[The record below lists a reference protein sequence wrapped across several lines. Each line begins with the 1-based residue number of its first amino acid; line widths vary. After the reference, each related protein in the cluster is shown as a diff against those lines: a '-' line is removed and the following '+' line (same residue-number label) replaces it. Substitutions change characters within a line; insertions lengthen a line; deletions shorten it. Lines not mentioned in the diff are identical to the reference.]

1 MTKIAQLF
9 NIRGRFLR
17 SAHLE
22 RDFHDPT
29 ALQGYVV
36 TPQIH
41 ASFDRIASGLDRRS
55 GQRAWRINGDYGL
68 GKSSLALL
76 LAHLLSGH
84 SAELPKEVRKEIDL
98 TQIRRIRPRLL
109 PVLITGAREP
119 LKLALVRG
127 LKRALASLDLG
138 QGSLGVATRFGV
150 SAKTR
155 EVPIAEHELIELIQE
170 TNRQLIDRGVA
181 TGLLMIFD
189 ELGKFL
195 EFAALHPERQDI
207 LLLQQLAETSA
218 RSGEQR
224 IFVIG
229 LLHQGFNAYA
239 EQLSQVAQ
247 REWEKVAGRFEE
259 ILFDQPLDQTLHL
272 VANTLGLTAGST
284 PKGWEKEAKE
294 SLHQAISLGWFGPG
308 ISIGSVSEI
317 ASHIYPLHPTLIPVL
332 VRLFRRFG
340 QNERSLFS
348 FLLSN
353 EPFGLQSFA
362 QQEATLENVVR
373 IHHLYDFAAEN
384 FGHRLSAQSYRNHWN
399 HIDSL
404 VRSFAGEDAVQ
415 VRVLKTIGLL
425 NLLNSPELQP
435 TVEAIVL
442 ALADTNPS
450 DENRIREAIKDL
462 HQEKKVL
469 YFRGAKAGYWL
480 WGHSSINLEIA
491 YEEAGKTV
499 GSHRR
504 VADLIKRHL
513 DTRPVVAR
521 RHYIQTGNL
530 RHFQITYCEVGEV
543 VRIVPE
549 NPQNA
554 DGRIV
559 IPLLETKE
567 DVLAAEAAI
576 REVESPPTVLVGITE
591 PLAALSGLIQEVERW
606 SHVERST
613 PELKDDRYAYEEV
626 TRQLTLGT
634 LTLERRVQHYVGLRE
649 SSRSGGL
656 MPIRWYR
663 NGTHQRVTTVSSFL
677 SLLSDI
683 CDEVY
688 TESPRVRNELINR
701 RSLSS
706 AAAAAR
712 MRLLERMI
720 ESPLKPYLGMNPA
733 KKPPEMSMYLSVL
746 QETKLHRQTQKGWIL
761 AAPEQVDDPCHLH
774 PALQQ
779 IHRILEQRPD
789 QRVKVGFIFEELKRA
804 PFGVRDGLLPLLL
817 LVTVL
822 ENQHKIAVYGDGTFK
837 TQIIGPDILRLTKD
851 PSCFELQ
858 LVKVEGVRLEV
869 FNKLSQLFA
878 PASERSSHAQILD
891 IVRPLC
897 QFAAKLPLYARQT
910 ERLSEHSRRVRHA
923 ILEAREPS
931 KLLFRDLPAAC
942 GFPEFVPAARRDV
955 EGKQITRFVDDLKK
969 CLEELKLALP
979 SLRFRI
985 YEKIARA
992 FGLNGSISEF
1002 QRMRDHLAQRTEPL
1016 LVSVTDPE
1024 LKAYCLGLF
1033 DNHMPEAKWVESI
1046 GSLITTVPPSR
1057 WSDREELIF
1066 QEKLSGITQKFLRVE
1081 SISFANPK
1089 KTGAAT
1095 NAVRIA
1101 VTKKDGSELQE
1112 VVYIS
1117 KFEEEEVRQVT
1128 DSVRSFF
1135 GKDRRLALATLSK
1148 LSLEIL
1154 ENGER

>member
-36 TPQIH
+36 TPQIR
-41 ASFDRIASGLDRRS
+41 ASFDRIASGLDPRS
-55 GQRAWRINGDYGL
+55 GQRAYRVNADYGL
-68 GKSSLALL
+68 GKSSFALL
-76 LAHLLSGH
+76 VAHLLSGN
-84 SAELPKEVRKEIDL
+84 SAALPKEIRKEIDL
-98 TQIRRIRPRLL
+98 SQIRRIRPKLL
-109 PVLITGAREP
+109 PVLITGSREP
-119 LKLALVRG
+119 LKLALLRG
-127 LKRALASLDLG
+127 LQRALAALHVEEK
-138 QGSLGVATRFGV
+138 SLGVVPRVGV
-150 SAKTR
+150 NPQKQ
-155 EVPIAEHELIELIQE
+155 EVPVADHDVIELVLDAS
-170 TNRQLIDRGVA
+170 RQLVDRGIA
-181 TGLLMIFD
+181 TGILIILD

-207 LLLQQLAETSA
+207 LLLQQLAEISA

-224 IFVIG
+224 IFTLG
-229 LLHQGFNAYA
+229 LLHQGFSAYS
-239 EQLSQVAQ
+239 EQLSQASQ

-259 ILFDQPLDQTLHL
+259 ILFDQPLDQILHL
-272 VANTLGLTAGST
+272 IASALNLNAGST
-284 PKGWEKEAKE
+284 PAGWETHAKEAIR
-294 SLHQAISLGWFGPG
+294 HAISLGWFGLG
-308 ISIGSVSEI
+308 ISTASVLEI
-317 ASHIYPLHPTLIPVL
+317 ATRIYPLHPTLIPVL
-332 VRLFRRFG
+332 VRLFSRFG

-362 QQEATLENVVR
+362 QQEAKLENVFR
-373 IHHLYDFAAEN
+373 IHHLYDFGAEN
-384 FGHRLSAQSYRNHWN
+384 FGHRLSLQSYRNHWN

-404 VRSFAGEDAVQ
+404 VRSFAGENAIQ
-415 VRVLKTIGLL
+415 QQVLKTIGIL

-435 TVEAIVL
+435 TAEVIVL
-442 ALADTNPS
+442 ALADTSRGNQ
-450 DENRIREAIKDL
+450 DAIREAIKEL

-491 YEEAGKTV
+491 YEEAGKAV

-521 RHYIQTGNL
+521 RHYIQTGSL
-530 RHFQITYCEVGEV
+530 RHFQVTYCEVGELG
-543 VRIVPE
+543 RIVPE
-549 NPQNA
+549 SLQNA

-576 REVESPPTVLVGITE
+576 RGVESPPTVLVGITE
-591 PLAALSGLIQEVERW
+591 SLSALSGLIQEVERW

-626 TRQLTLGT
+626 TRRLALGT
-634 LTLERRVQHYVGLRE
+634 QTLERRVQHYVGLRE
-649 SSRSGGL
+649 SSQSGGL
-656 MPIRWYR
+656 MPIRWFR

-683 CDEVY
+683 CDQVY

-720 ESPLKPYLGMNPA
+720 EFPLKPYLGMDPA

-746 QETKLHRQTQKGWIL
+746 RETKLHRQTPKGWFL
-761 AAPEQVDDPCHLH
+761 RAPDESDDPCHLH
-774 PALQQ
+774 PALEQ
-779 IHRILEQRPD
+779 IRRILEERPD
-789 QRVKVGFIFEELKRA
+789 QRVNVGFVFDELRRA

-822 ENQHKIAVYGDGTFK
+822 EHQHEIAVYEDGTFK
-837 TQIIGPDILRLTKD
+837 SQIIGPDILRLTKD

-869 FNKLSQLFA
+869 FNKLSQLFN
-878 PASERSSHAQILD
+878 PNSQPSSHAQLLD

-897 QFAAKLPLYARQT
+897 LFAAKLPVYARQT
-910 ERLSEHSRRVRHA
+910 ERLSEHSRQVRQA

-931 KLLFRDLPAAC
+931 KLLFNDLPLAC
-942 GFPEFVPAARRDV
+942 GFPEFVLVARRGV
-955 EGKQITRFVDDLKK
+955 EGAQITRFVDDLQK

-985 YEKIARA
+985 CEKIAEA
-992 FGLNGSISEF
+992 FGLNGPISEF
-1002 QRMRDHLAQRTEPL
+1002 QRIRDHLAQRAEPV
-1016 LVSVTDPE
+1016 LVRVTDTE
-1024 LKAYCLGLF
+1024 LKAFCLRLF
-1033 DNHMPEAKWVESI
+1033 DNHMPEAEWVESI
-1046 GSLITTVPPSR
+1046 GSLVTTVPPSR
-1057 WSDREELIF
+1057 WSDREE
-1066 QEKLSGITQKFLRVE
+1066 QR
-1081 SISFANPK
+1081 
-1089 KTGAAT
+1089 
-1095 NAVRIA
+1095 
-1101 VTKKDGSELQE
+1101 GSA
-1112 VVYIS
+1112 
-1117 KFEEEEVRQVT
+1117 
-1128 DSVRSFF
+1128 
-1135 GKDRRLALATLSK
+1135 RRLLGSRTPRALSDR
-1148 LSLEIL
+1148 SWSSV
-1154 ENGER
+1154 